1 MNHSLK
7 PTISHFSFLHPEQNK
22 STGSIIFQWIKCAL
36 DSHSFLN
43 GGDTLPY
50 QIWQV
55 T

>member
-7 PTISHFSFLHPEQNK
+7 PTISHFSFLHLEQNK

-36 DSHSFLN
+36 DSHSFFN

-50 QIWQV
+50 
-55 T
+55 